1 MFRRSER
8 MLFGLRQIL
17 TYHFQVRIRSEH
29 AIGLLKGTFQSLKE
43 LRIQISDKK
52 KHLELI
58 LWVRCCIILHN
69 LIIRIEEGTGID
81 NEWREVTIRD
91 GLRLTEH
98 QQRNRE
104 HHVGDDEGDDEGTRQ
119 DANDGL
125 QFRLNLMRNLF
136 DSEYTTATRR

>member
-1 MFRRSER
+1 
-8 MLFGLRQIL
+8 LRQIIL
-17 TYHFQVRIRSEH
+17 TDYFEVRIRSEH
-29 AIGLLKGTFQSLKE
+29 TIGLLKGTFQSLKE

-81 NEWREVTIRD
+81 SEWREATIRD
-91 GLRLTEH
+91 GLRLTEL

-104 HHVGDDEGDDEGTRQ
+104 RHVGNDEADDEVTGQ
-119 DANDGL
+119 DANNGL
-125 QFRLNLMRNLF
+125 QFRVNLMHKLF

>member
-1 MFRRSER
+1 
-8 MLFGLRQIL
+8 LRQIIL
-17 TYHFQVRIRSEH
+17 TDYFEVRICSEH
-29 AIGLLKGTFQSLKE
+29 TIGLLKGTFQSLKE

-69 LIIRIEEGTGID
+69 LIIQIEEGTGID
-81 NEWREVTIRD
+81 SEWREETIRD
-91 GLRLTEH
+91 GLRLTEL

-104 HHVGDDEGDDEGTRQ
+104 RHVGNDEADDEVTGQ

-125 QFRLNLMRNLF
+125 QFRVNPMHKLF